1 MRTSVVNKALLA
13 PRLNNGV
20 TNKALGLCWGP
31 GAFTA
36 FLLGSSELGILWAA
50 IPIVISA
57 AAHAALSWAF
67 KKDPLIFSMYMKYA
81 IMAKRY
87 HPESRE
93 KLPAPFERPHKVG
106 RGLRM

>member
-20 TNKALGLCWGP
+20 TNKAMGLCWGP
-31 GAFTA
+31 GAFVG
-36 FLLGSSELGILWAA
+36 FLLASEFSVWYAA
-50 IPIVISA
+50 GPLALSA
-57 AAHAALSWAF
+57 AAHAALRWAF
-67 KKDPLIFSMYMKYA
+67 KKDPLIFSMYTKYA

-87 HPESRE
+87 HPESRDN
-93 KLPAPFERPHKVG
+93 LPAPFERPHKVG

>member
-1 MRTSVVNKALLA
+1 MRVSAVNKALLA

-20 TNKALGLCWGP
+20 TNKAMGLCWGP
-31 GAFTA
+31 GALLA
-36 FLLGSSELGILWAA
+36 FLIASASTLWYAS
-50 IPIVISA
+50 IPLIVA
-57 AAHAALSWAF
+57 FAVHAALSWAF
-67 KKDPLIFSMYMKYA
+67 KKDPRIFAMYAQYA

-87 HPESRE
+87 HPDARE

>member
-1 MRTSVVNKALLA
+1 VRTSVVNKALLA

-20 TNKALGLCWGP
+20 TNKALGFCWGP
-31 GAFTA
+31 GAFIA
-36 FLLGSSELGILWAA
+36 FLLASEAGIWYAA
-50 IPIVISA
+50 IPLALSF
-57 AAHAALSWAF
+57 AAHAALRWAF
-67 KKDPLIFSMYMKYA
+67 KKDPLIFSMYTQYA

-93 KLPAPFERPHKVG
+93 TLPAPFERPNKVG

>member
-1 MRTSVVNKALLA
+1 MRISPVNKALLA

-31 GAFTA
+31 GAFLS
-36 FLLGSSELGILWAA
+36 FLIASASNLWYAA
-50 IPIVISA
+50 IPLIISTV
-57 AAHAALSWAF
+57 AHMALSWAF
-67 KKDPLIFSMYMKYA
+67 KKDPRIFSMYTQYA

-87 HPESRE
+87 HPDTRE
-93 KLPAPFERPHKVG
+93 NLPAPFERPHKVG

>member
-1 MRTSVVNKALLA
+1 MRVSAVNKALLA

-31 GAFTA
+31 GMFVA
-36 FLLGSSELGILWAA
+36 FLLATEAGIWYAT
-50 IPIVISA
+50 IPLAMSA
-57 AAHAALSWAF
+57 VAHAGLSWAF
-67 KKDPLIFSMYMKYA
+67 KKDPLIFSMYTQYA

>member
-1 MRTSVVNKALLA
+1 MRISVVNKALLA

-31 GAFTA
+31 GAFIG
-36 FLLGSSELGILWAA
+36 FLLASELGFLYAA
-50 IPIVISA
+50 IPLGISA
-57 AAHAALSWAF
+57 LIHAALRWAF
-67 KKDPLIFSMYMKYA
+67 KKDPLIFSMYTQYA

-93 KLPAPFERPHKVG
+93 QLPAPFERPHKVG

>member
-1 MRTSVVNKALLA
+1 MRVSVVNTALLA

-31 GAFTA
+31 SAFIS
-36 FLLGSSELGILWAA
+36 FLLATEVGFWWAT
-50 IPIVISA
+50 IPLVIA
-57 AAHAALSWAF
+57 FAAHAALSWAF
-67 KKDPLIFSMYMKYA
+67 KKDPLIFSMYTQYA

-93 KLPAPFERPHKVG
+93 KLPAPFERPYKVG

>member
-1 MRTSVVNKALLA
+1 MRVSAVNKALLA

-31 GAFTA
+31 GAFIG
-36 FLLGSSELGILWAA
+36 FLLYSEVGFWWATIPLTLSA
-50 IPIVISA
+50 I
-57 AAHAALSWAF
+57 AHAALRWAF
-67 KKDPLIFSMYMKYA
+67 KKDPLIFSMYAQYA
-81 IMAKRY
+81 IMARRY

-93 KLPAPFERPHKVG
+93 KLPAPYERPHKVG

>member
-1 MRTSVVNKALLA
+1 VRVSTVNKALLA

-20 TNKALGLCWGP
+20 SNKALGLCWGP
-31 GAFTA
+31 GALLA
-36 FLLGSSELGILWAA
+36 FLISSVASIWYTLIPLA
-50 IPIVISA
+50 IAGGV
-57 AAHAALSWAF
+57 HAALSWAY
-67 KKDPLIFSMYMKYA
+67 KKDPRIFAMYTQYA

-87 HPESRE
+87 HPDTRE

>member
-1 MRTSVVNKALLA
+1 MRVSVVNKALLA

-31 GAFTA
+31 GAFIA
-36 FLLGSSELGILWAA
+36 FLLASEVDIWWAA
-50 IPIVISA
+50 IPLAISA
-57 AAHAALSWAF
+57 ALHAALSWAF
-67 KKDPLIFSMYMKYA
+67 KKDPLIFSMYTQYA

>member
-1 MRTSVVNKALLA
+1 MRVSVVNKALLA

-31 GAFTA
+31 GAFIA
-36 FLLGSSELGILWAA
+36 FLLASEVGMLWAA
-50 IPIVISA
+50 IPIAISA
-57 AAHAALSWAF
+57 TAHAALSWAF
-67 KKDPLIFSMYMKYA
+67 KKDPLIFSMYTQYA

>member
-1 MRTSVVNKALLA
+1 MRTSVVNQALLA

-31 GAFTA
+31 GAFIA
-36 FLLGSSELGILWAA
+36 LLVATEANPWYAV
-50 IPIVISA
+50 IPFGLSFA
-57 AAHAALSWAF
+57 GHAALRWAF
-67 KKDPLIFSMYMKYA
+67 KKDPLIFAMYTRYA
-81 IMAKRY
+81 MMAKRY

-93 KLPAPFERPHKVG
+93 TLPAPFERPHKVG